1 MMRTAVLAAVAAASF
16 AAEARPVPS
25 SALKARLDEGPD
37 VIGIVHWGLNTFSD
51 REWGYGDEDPKLL
64 CPAKF
69 DADQIVGACKKG
81 GLGGLVVVAKHHDG
95 FCLWPTKTTE
105 YNVAKSPFGRDYVRE
120 MERACRRAGIKFG
133 VYVSPWDRNSAHY
146 ATEKYV
152 EIYHA
157 QVRELLCGDYGDV
170 FEMWCDG
177 ANGGDGW
184 YGGAREKRRI
194 GKDYYRYGEVFR
206 FARAFQPK
214 VTIFCSD
221 DDGDF
226 RWPGNERGILDP
238 DSRAT
243 IGPCGGLVDGKW
255 LNPDYKAVINTG
267 HADGT
272 VFRVCEADFPLRK
285 GWFYHESE
293 RGTTK
298 KAAYLVQRYIRTV
311 GNGGTMNIGIAP
323 NKDGLVD
330 DDDAR
335 ELADFE
341 RIRSALFA
349 HKVTEDG
356 EPFNVVEMREDLA
369 NGEQVDGWRI
379 VADGREILSGKSI
392 GVRRIR
398 LLDEPVSSA
407 ETRLEITNDGGR
419 LLPVAF
425 SRFYADPKLVKSVL
439 SAVGDCG
446 ETDAVR
452 GLVD

>member
-1 MMRTAVLAAVAAASF
+1 MKERT
-16 AAEARPVPS
+16 
-25 SALKARLDEGPD
+25 
-37 VIGIVHWGLNTFSD
+37 
-51 REWGYGDEDPKLL
+51 
-64 CPAKF
+64 
-69 DADQIVGACKKG
+69 
-81 GLGGLVVVAKHHDG
+81 
-95 FCLWPTKTTE
+95 
-105 YNVAKSPFGRDYVRE
+105 
-120 MERACRRAGIKFG
+120 
-133 VYVSPWDRNSAHY
+133 
-146 ATEKYV
+146 
-152 EIYHA
+152 EINLIRQA
-157 QVRELLCGDYGDV
+157 Q
-170 FEMWCDG
+170 
-177 ANGGDGW
+177 
-184 YGGAREKRRI
+184 REK
-194 GKDYYRYGEVFR
+194 K
-206 FARAFQPK
+206 AF
-214 VTIFCSD
+214 
-221 DDGDF
+221 
-226 RWPGNERGILDP
+226 L
-238 DSRAT
+238 A
-243 IGPCGGLVDGKW
+243 L
-255 LNPDYKAVINTG
+255 
-267 HADGT
+267 ADGT

-330 DDDAR
+330 DEDAR
-335 ELADFE
+335 ELAGFE
-341 RIRSALFA
+341 RIRRALFA